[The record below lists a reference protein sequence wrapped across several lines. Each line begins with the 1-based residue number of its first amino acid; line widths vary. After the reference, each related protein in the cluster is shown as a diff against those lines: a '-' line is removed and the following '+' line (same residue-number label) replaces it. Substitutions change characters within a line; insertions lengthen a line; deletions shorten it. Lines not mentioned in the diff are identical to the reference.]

1 MLHFAHFSTT
11 GTRRSTCDWTQ
22 RAGYPHCRSRRSRWQ
37 RRGTRPPSSGRG
49 NTTPSERLC
58 SAGQPFLAHPVFF
71 LRKLEGKETPC
82 SSGGREGSRRRRRD
96 QHLRLCESD
105 AALGPR
111 RLSGLEQLLVK
122 RRQTGKKL
130 LPHRT
135 DNAWTR
141 QLMVIRRE
149 FGVYGILSHT
159 VTYRLPSTEPYA
171 AIQ

>member
-1 MLHFAHFSTT
+1 MEHEDPPVTEHNARVILTVGADEADDSD
-11 GTRRSTCDWTQ
+11 GEPGRRLLG
-22 RAGYPHCRSRRSRWQ
+22 AA
-37 RRGTRPPSSGRG
+37 TRPRARDFAQQASHFLR
-49 NTTPSERLC
+49 TPS
-58 SAGQPFLAHPVFF
+58 FF

-159 VTYRLPSTEPYA
+159 VMYRLPSTEPYA